1 MTWEEFAYIFYSFSS
16 NGWIFNI
23 GTPECQA
30 CVSPL
35 SFTHRPCT
43 YSLHVLDKFTDNRI
57 GAGRHTC
64 NPSERTLVT
73 ARSKSRTQLRT
84 QTRRRS

>member
-16 NGWIFNI
+16 NGWISNP

-30 CVSPL
+30 CVSAL

-43 YSLHVLDKFTDNRI
+43 YSLHVLDKFTDNRKEQD
-57 GAGRHTC
+57 ATR
-64 NPSERTLVT
+64 VT
-73 ARSKSRTQLRT
+73 PVKGHW
-84 QTRRRS
+84 